1 MNKNSK
7 IVMAVVFT
15 VVCILGGY
23 RYYQTQENAKKTTS
37 IETAAVSRK
46 DLKTIV
52 SATGTIRP
60 INSVEVSAKITAR
73 IKSILVKENDPVTSG
88 QTVAILDGKDYEA
101 KRDQAQYKVTNTK
114 IKLERAQ
121 RLYNMGAGTKSDLDD
136 AQFNYDTAVS
146 DLAEA
151 ESDVAE
157 TVITAPM
164 SGIVVG
170 EPKSSGTMAV
180 QGTSNPTV
188 IMNIAD
194 STQKQIRAKVDETD
208 IGNIRVGEDA
218 TFTVDAYT
226 GKTFTARVSGISQ
239 TDVNNTWDT
248 SSSSTSASSSSS
260 SSTSS
265 SSSSVIYYYVTLDLD
280 DPDDVLRLGMTARVD
295 ITTAQKDNVVC
306 IPIAAL
312 KTNDHGPYVLIV
324 DKSGQ
329 TQQTPVTTGIYSGDD
344 VEILSGL
351 QEGEAVSIAYT
362 APKTSSSKN
371 QAGPPPPM

>member
-1 MNKNSK
+1 MNKNIK
-7 IVMAVVFT
+7 IGIAVIVT
-15 VVCILGGY
+15 IGCIFGGY
-23 RYYQTQENAKKTTS
+23 TYYETQEGAKKATAV
-37 IETAAVSRK
+37 ETAEASRK
-46 DLKTIV
+46 NLKTIV

-60 INSVEVSAKITAR
+60 IDSVEVSAKITAR
-73 IKSILVKENDPVTSG
+73 IKSILVKENDSVTSG

-121 RLYNMGAGTKSDLDD
+121 RLYTLGAGTKSDLDD

-260 SSTSS
+260 SSASS
-265 SSSSVIYYYVTLDLD
+265 SSSSVIYYYVTLDID
-280 DPDDVLRLGMTARVD
+280 DPEDILRLGMTARVE
-295 ITTAQKDNVVC
+295 ITTAQKNNVLC

-312 KTNDHGPYVLIV
+312 KTNDQGTYVLLV

-344 VEILSGL
+344 VEILGGL

-362 APKTSSSKN
+362 APAASSNKN
-371 QAGPPPPM
+371 QAGPPPM